1 MYSDPLLDL
10 LQFKAHQRE
19 LERKLEFAR
28 LLREA
33 RAGNRRVLARLLLG
47 AADLLIGLGWALKR
61 RYEAESLDRFPGQS
75 IGLVASQAGHSCHLL
90 HQRTRASSSG
100 EPLELPFLGMSWEAD
115 IIENVS

>member
-47 AADLLIGLGWALKR
+47 AADLLIRLGCALKR
-61 RYEAESLDRFPGQS
+61 RYEAESLERSPGRS
-75 IGLVASQAGHSCHLL
+75 TGLVASRACHPCHLL
-90 HQRTRASSSG
+90 HQRTRAGSSG
-100 EPLELPFLGMSWEAD
+100 ELLELPFLGMSWEAD
-115 IIENVS
+115 IVENVS